1 MTLVTN
7 KKYFNFTLSN
17 SFFAEMF
24 TIREYQARME
34 EIKLYLYE
42 EFP

>member
-1 MTLVTN
+1 
-7 KKYFNFTLSN
+7 
-17 SFFAEMF
+17 MF

-42 EFP
+42 EFPWIWSYIGVN